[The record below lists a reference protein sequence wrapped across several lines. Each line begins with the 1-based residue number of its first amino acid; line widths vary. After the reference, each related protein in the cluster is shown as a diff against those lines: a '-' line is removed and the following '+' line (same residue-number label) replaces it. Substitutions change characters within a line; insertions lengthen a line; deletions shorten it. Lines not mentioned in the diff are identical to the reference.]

1 MRGCGR
7 EGVLWRRGCIVDSSR
22 FILLGGGGGG
32 GGWSVGLSWGGD
44 GELMR
49 MMSQSVSGVRDVDC
63 VRVCDA

>member
-7 EGVLWRRGCIVDSSR
+7 GGVPWRRECIVGSSSSS
-22 FILLGGGGGG
+22 FLLPGGG
-32 GGWSVGLSWGGD
+32 GGWSVELFWGGG

-49 MMSQSVSGVRDVDC
+49 MMSQSVSGVGDVDC

>member
-7 EGVLWRRGCIVDSSR
+7 GGALWRRGCIVDSSR
-22 FILLGGGGGG
+22 FLLPGGGG
-32 GGWSVGLSWGGD
+32 GGWSAGLFWGGD

-49 MMSQSVSGVRDVDC
+49 MMSQSVSGVGDVDC